1 MPVEDHPLRALF
13 FKHDLIL
20 HCSEDVRALRRKAL
34 EVSADVNFF
43 PVGLG
48 RFLRLLLLR
57 EAGLEMLIHLGSKD
71 VLPTSVALL

>member
-1 MPVEDHPLRALF
+1 MPVEDHPFRALF

-20 HCSEDVRALRRKAL
+20 HCSEDVRTLRRKAF
-34 EVSADVNFF
+34 EVPADVNFF

-48 RFLRLLLLR
+48 RLLRLLLLR